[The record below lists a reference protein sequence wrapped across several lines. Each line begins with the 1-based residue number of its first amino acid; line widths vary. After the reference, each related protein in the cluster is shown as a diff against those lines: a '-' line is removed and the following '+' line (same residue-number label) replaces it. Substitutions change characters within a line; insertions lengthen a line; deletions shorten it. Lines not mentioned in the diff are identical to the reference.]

1 MAENKESSADTTIEL
16 FRTTIDAVGLD
27 SRFTE
32 DSTASM
38 GFMLGVVPIL
48 ILLVCVIGVLV
59 ALVSEKREE
68 ARGYGKL
75 GAICVVATVLIYCPM
90 VIDDSS
96 SYSENP
102 LRRTIS
108 MPVHADKDNPGPG
121 NNTIVAKI
129 HEQFMDELDQRS
141 DGLDE
146 LGLDKEC
153 RTQSSLAGGSDDA
166 LPVLCGGYSLD
177 SVTTDRATITPI
189 IETSA
194 DKVWWPWSIDPHAVE
209 VTARIGIEYR

>member
-1 MAENKESSADTTIEL
+1 MAENKEVSADTTIEL

-27 SRFTE
+27 SGFTE
-32 DSTASM
+32 DSTASI

-48 ILLVCVIGVLV
+48 ILLACVIGVLV
-59 ALVSEKREE
+59 ALVSEKREDV
-68 ARGYGKL
+68 RSYGKL
-75 GAICVVATVLIYCPM
+75 GSICIVAAVLIYCPM

-108 MPVHADKDNPGPG
+108 MPVHADEDNPGSD
-121 NNTIVAKI
+121 NNTVVAAV
-129 HEQFMDELDQRS
+129 HELLMDELDQRS

-153 RTQSSLAGGSDDA
+153 RTQSSLAGGADDT
-166 LPVLCGGYSLD
+166 LSVLCGGYGLD
-177 SVTTDRATITPI
+177 SVTTDKATITPI

-194 DKVWWPWSIDPHAVE
+194 DKVWWPWSIDPHAIE
-209 VTARIGIEYR
+209 VTVRIDIEYR

>member
-1 MAENKESSADTTIEL
+1 MAENKEVSADTTIEL
-16 FRTTIDAVGLD
+16 FRSTIDAVGLD
-27 SRFTE
+27 SGFTE

-48 ILLVCVIGVLV
+48 ILLACVIGVLV
-59 ALVSEKREE
+59 ALVSEKRED

-75 GAICVVATVLIYCPM
+75 GAICIVAAVLIYCPM

-108 MPVHADKDNPGPG
+108 MPVHADEDNPGAD
-121 NNTIVAKI
+121 NNTVVAAV
-129 HEQFMDELDQRS
+129 HEQFMDELDRRS
-141 DGLDE
+141 EGLDE

-153 RTQSSLAGGSDDA
+153 RMQSSLAGGSDDA
-166 LPVLCGGYSLD
+166 LSVLCGGYSLD
-177 SVTTDRATITPI
+177 SVTTDKATITPI

-209 VTARIGIEYR
+209 VTARVDIEYR

>member
-27 SRFTE
+27 SGFTE

-48 ILLVCVIGVLV
+48 ILLACVIGLLV
-59 ALVSEKREE
+59 CAAAEKWED

-75 GAICVVATVLIYCPM
+75 GAVCVVAAVLLYCPAL
-90 VIDDSS
+90 VDDSS

-108 MPVHADKDNPGPG
+108 MPVHADEDNPGAD
-121 NNTIVAKI
+121 NNTVVAKI

-209 VTARIGIEYR
+209 VSARLDITYR

>member
-1 MAENKESSADTTIEL
+1 MAGNKESSADTTIEL

-38 GFMLGVVPIL
+38 GFMLGVLPIL
-48 ILLVCVIGVLV
+48 ILLACVIGVLV
-59 ALVSEKREE
+59 ALVSEKREDV
-68 ARGYGKL
+68 RSYGKL

-96 SYSENP
+96 SYNENP

-108 MPVHADKDNPGPG
+108 MPVHADENNPGSD
-121 NNTIVAKI
+121 NNTVVAKI
-129 HEQFMDELDQRS
+129 HEQFMGELDQRS
-141 DGLDE
+141 NGLDE

-153 RTQSSLAGGSDDA
+153 RTQFSLAGGSDDA
-166 LPVLCGGYSLD
+166 VSVLCGGYSLD
-177 SVTTDRATITPI
+177 SVTTDKATITPI

-194 DKVWWPWSIDPHAVE
+194 DKVWWPWAIDPHAVE
-209 VTARIGIEYR
+209 VTARIDIEYR

>member
-38 GFMLGVVPIL
+38 GFMLGVVPIF
-48 ILLVCVIGVLV
+48 ILLACVIGVLV
-59 ALVSEKREE
+59 ALAAEKWED

-96 SYSENP
+96 SYNENP

-108 MPVHADKDNPGPG
+108 MPVHADEDNPGSG
-121 NNTIVAKI
+121 NNTVVAKV
-129 HEQFMDELDQRS
+129 HEQFMDELDRRS

-153 RTQSSLAGGSDDA
+153 RMQSSLAGGSDDA
-166 LPVLCGGYSLD
+166 VSVLCGGYSLD
-177 SVTTDRATITPI
+177 STTTGKATITPI

-194 DKVWWPWSIDPHAVE
+194 DKVWWPWAIDPHAVE
-209 VTARIGIEYR
+209 VTARIDIEYR